1 MSINF
6 KNVNIT
12 GGFWKEIQD
21 LNKDVTINAVYD
33 RFKETGRFDALSC
46 NWKEGME
53 NKPHIFWDSD
63 VAKWAEGAA
72 NIIAKHNIKDLEDKI
87 EAMIDAIEENQW
99 EDGYINSYY
108 TAIEPENRF
117 TVRRNHE
124 LYCAGH
130 LMEAA
135 VSYYEA
141 TGRDRFLKLME
152 KYADL
157 IYKIFIEEKSAAF
170 TTPGHEEIEIALLRM
185 YKLTGKEKYL
195 EMCRFFID
203 ERGVKNEY
211 TKEFDAERYPA
222 YDQSHIPVRE
232 MDEAVGH
239 SVRALY
245 LYTAMAE
252 LSGVTDDKELFD
264 ASKRLFENIV
274 NKKMYITGGC
284 GSTYVGEAFTTEY
297 DLPSENAYAETCAAI
312 ALMLFCD
319 RMSHIEANSV
329 YADTIE
335 RVMYNGMLSG
345 ISKDGTAFFYENPL
359 KVSVENHYKNT
370 STAENERYPIMQRV
384 KVFNCSCCPPNLN
397 RVLSSMENYIYS
409 EKNGVYYVNQFMES
423 EYIDGDIKIIQNT
436 IYPHNGRVLIKC
448 EGIEEIAIRI
458 PFWCS
463 SYSINAEYSVV
474 NGYAY
479 IKNPSELKVDFNMTP
494 RMYTAHENVN
504 DCAGKAAVMYGPVVY
519 CMEGVDNDFRL
530 ERAYIDADF
539 EAEMSYNKELD
550 CTMIIA
556 EGYIYTMNKSLYA
569 DTNNLLEKAKLKF
582 IPYRLFANR
591 GESDMQ
597 VWVKFI

>member
-12 GGFWKEIQD
+12 GGFWKDIQD
-21 LNKDVTINAVYD
+21 LNKNVTINAVYD

-46 NWKEGME
+46 TWKEGME

-72 NIIAKHNIKDLEDKI
+72 NIIAKHDIKDLEDKI
-87 EAMIDAIEENQW
+87 EAMIDDIEKNQW
-99 EDGYINSYY
+99 EDGYFNSYY
-108 TAIEPENRF
+108 TTVEPENRF
-117 TVRRNHE
+117 TKRRNHE

-141 TGRDRFLKLME
+141 TGRDRFLKIME
-152 KYADL
+152 RYADL
-157 IYKIFIEEKSAAF
+157 IEKIFIKEGSAAF

-185 YKLTGKEKYL
+185 YKVTGKEKYL
-195 EMCRFFID
+195 DMCRFFID
-203 ERGVKNEY
+203 KRGVRNEY
-211 TKEFDAERYPA
+211 TEYDKDGYTA

-245 LYTAMAE
+245 LYTAIAE
-252 LSGVTDDKELFD
+252 LSGVINDKELFD
-264 ASKRLFENIV
+264 ASKRLFNNIV

-284 GSTYVGEAFTTEY
+284 GSTYVGETFTPAY

-312 ALMLFCD
+312 ALIFFSQKML
-319 RMSHIEANSV
+319 ELEVNSV

-335 RVMYNGMLSG
+335 RAMYNGMLSG

-359 KVSVENHYKNT
+359 KVCVENHYKNT
-370 STAENERYPIMQRV
+370 STVESERYPIIQRV

-409 EKNGVYYVNQFMES
+409 EKKGVYYINQFMES
-423 EYIDGDIKIIQNT
+423 EYIDGDIKINQKT
-436 IYPHNGRVLIKC
+436 SYPDNGEVVINC
-448 EGIEEIAIRI
+448 ESVNEIAVRI
-458 PFWCS
+458 PYWCDNFT
-463 SYSINAEYSVV
+463 IDAEYRTD

-479 IKNPSELKVDFNMTP
+479 IKNPGTVKINFEMIPKL
-494 RMYTAHENVN
+494 YTAHENVN
-504 DCAGKAAVMYGPVVY
+504 DCAGKVCMMYGPVVY
-519 CMEGVDNDFRL
+519 CMEGADNNFRL
-530 ERAYIDADF
+530 ERAYIDIDLK
-539 EAEMSYNKELD
+539 AEIQYNKELE
-550 CTMIIA
+550 CTMITA
-556 EGYIYTMNKSLYA
+556 DGYIYENEELYSSKKPVF
-569 DTNNLLEKAKLKF
+569 NRGKLNF

-597 VWVKFI
+597 VWVKFR